1 MEWDLAG
8 WMFLTLPRPGP
19 NKQSA
24 LGQEKQIPVGT
35 TNKLLDW
42 TALSNHSPTPW
53 AFPGTC
59 LQHQIPRHQGGLEPC
74 AQYSVPEDA
83 RAQGRN
89 QERTGTRAPG
99 TPTGSAPMIED
110 GLSSY

>member
-1 MEWDLAG
+1 MERDLAG
-8 WMFLTLPRPGP
+8 WMFLTLPGPGP

-42 TALSNHSPTPW
+42 TALSNHSPNPW
-53 AFPGTC
+53 ALPGTC

-83 RAQGRN
+83 QAQGRLSGMILAGN
-89 QERTGTRAPG
+89 GPG
-99 TPTGSAPMIED
+99 QGHQGHQLEVRQ
-110 GLSSY
+110 

>member
-1 MEWDLAG
+1 MERDLAG

-42 TALSNHSPTPW
+42 TALSNHSPNPW
-53 AFPGTC
+53 ALPGTC

-83 RAQGRN
+83 RAQGRLSGMILAGN
-89 QERTGTRAPG
+89 GPG
-99 TPTGSAPMIED
+99 QGHQGHQLEVRQ
-110 GLSSY
+110 